1 MNWPFSGLWVVDGTV
16 CGATGGKG
24 EGCPVIVYCPV
35 APARWNADWSVVM
48 KVCCWYATVIRKF
61 ACWFRRNGWL
71 IRGTK
76 AGCAPRVPRDR
87 FIFARNSESSL
98 PFSFSSF
105 HTHTVK
111 TDIIFTDASFKISI
125 ENREYILYP
134 MTYIFYNNKI
144 KYKYPIDRCIKENR
158 LSNKYTSSSTSF
170 WWKDE

>member
-87 FIFARNSESSL
+87 FIFARNSESPL
-98 PFSFSSF
+98 PFSFFFLFFSHA
-105 HTHTVK
+105 HTRLRQILFSPTHLLK
-111 TDIIFTDASFKISI
+111 LASRIGNIF
-125 ENREYILYP
+125 YILWRIYF
-134 MTYIFYNNKI
+134 III
-144 KYKYPIDRCIKENR
+144 K
-158 LSNKYTSSSTSF
+158 
-170 WWKDE
+170 